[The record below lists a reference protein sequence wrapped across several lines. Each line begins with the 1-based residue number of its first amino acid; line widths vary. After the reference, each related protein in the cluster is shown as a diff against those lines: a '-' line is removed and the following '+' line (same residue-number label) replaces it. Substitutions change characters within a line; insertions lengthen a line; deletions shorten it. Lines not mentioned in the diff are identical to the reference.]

1 MDKKILLTDCSDETG
16 LIARITSICSKHSL
30 NIIKNT
36 EFVAHEQ
43 QRFFMR
49 TVLEGNFTDDF
60 LCEVQ
65 NSLPQGGNARLVTT
79 NKKRLVIM
87 VTKETHCLGDLL
99 LKHYAQDLN
108 IEIVAVIGN
117 YETLRD
123 LTEKFGIPYHCV
135 SHENLTREEH
145 CRHIM
150 KVINQYSPDFIVL
163 AKYMRILTP
172 EFINAYPNKIIN
184 IHHSFLPA
192 FIGAKPYEQAFNR
205 GVKIIGATAHFVTEH
220 LDEGPIIEQD
230 VIKVDHNFTAE
241 DMAEAGRDIER
252 LVLDHA
258 LNYVL
263 QNKVFIYGNKTVVF
277 RN

>member
-1 MDKKILLTDCSDETG
+1 MDRKILLTDCRDETG
-16 LIARITSICSKHSL
+16 IIANVTSICSRYKL
-30 NIIKNT
+30 NIVKNT

-43 QRFFMR
+43 ERFFMR
-49 TVLEGNFTDDF
+49 TVLEGDF
-60 LCEVQ
+60 SDSFLEDVRKA
-65 NSLPQGGNARLVTT
+65 LPDGASARLVSTA
-79 NKKRLVIM
+79 KKRLVVM

-99 LKHYAQDLN
+99 LKHYAKALN
-108 IEIVAVIGN
+108 LEIVAVIGN
-117 YETLRD
+117 YDVLRD
-123 LTEKFGIPYHCV
+123 LTEKFNIPYHCV
-135 SHENLTREEH
+135 SHEGLTREEH
-145 CRHIM
+145 CRRIM
-150 KVINQYSPDFIVL
+150 EVINRYNPDFIVL

-172 EFINAYPNKIIN
+172 EFINAYPQKIIN

-230 VIKVDHNFTAE
+230 VIKVDHNFSAE
-241 DMAEAGRDIER
+241 DMALAGRDIER

-258 LNYVL
+258 LSYVL
-263 QNKVFIYGNKTVVF
+263 DNKVFIYGNKTVVF